1 MILLAFLCYD
11 HLIDLDQLAFQNPNI
26 QTETSARARLI
37 NEQLEL
43 LLHDMGEYA
52 LESLVEAYD
61 FAFVKLIRANL
72 RFIGTMINQSCPA
85 AINDIF
91 DVGHLAFRRYA
102 SNYLRFLRPIERKTS
117 FPSDFPWSSDRRI
130 VHSLELR
137 MRRPNG
143 HKDIHEFFPYLDRP
157 RIMRLFKH
165 ALQRPSIVKELPD
178 APVYLAIAE
187 FRDSD
192 GSDESVEKL
201 LSVCEEHFNVS
212 DLAKNV
218 IAITHIFNFTQ
229 TPNYDR
235 AADILLNLESTNDDA
250 LVVILYLLMDP
261 YNPIAK
267 KIELSTEWWEMRKNR
282 LPSVVSDFFTAM
294 MGASGYDVNA
304 DCEWNYEHIR
314 AFIDVSW
321 MMSTGW
327 EAERNFDEGD
337 LMEAYLL
344 YAACALIGNRNA
356 TYNAFLLNVY
366 DKAWNPWLPLFAADG
381 GELIHLASFVEGK
394 NVTEVYQSL
403 SSVNS
408 DAALRFAL
416 RNLGNYEVAN
426 PLLEDI
432 LKKRPGTF
440 LLITPLQWIVGLRS
454 TIEAIAPS
462 AILEL
467 GIVAAIALFVYLRI
481 PSLTEY

>member
-11 HLIDLDQLAFQNPNI
+11 HLIDLDKLAFQNPNI
-26 QTETSARARLI
+26 PTETSARAQSL

-43 LLHDMGEYA
+43 LLHEVGEYA
-52 LESLVEAYD
+52 LAALVETQD
-61 FAFVKLIRANL
+61 LAFVKLIRANL
-72 RFIGTMINQSCPA
+72 RFIGTMMNQSCPA
-85 AINDIF
+85 AINDVF
-91 DVGHLAFRRYA
+91 DVGRLAFRRYA

-117 FPSDFPWSSDRRI
+117 FPSNSPWNRDRKT
-130 VHSLELR
+130 VQSLELR
-137 MRRPNG
+137 MMQPNA
-143 HKDIHEFFPYLDRP
+143 HQHIHEFFPYLDRP
-157 RIMRLFKH
+157 RVMRLFKH
-165 ALQRPSIVKELPD
+165 VVQRPSILKELPD

-218 IAITHIFNFTQ
+218 IAITHMFNFTQ

-235 AADILLNLESTNDDA
+235 AVDILLDLEPTNDDA
-250 LVVILYLLMDP
+250 LVVILYFLLDP

-267 KIELSTEWWEMRKNR
+267 KIQLSTEWWKMREHR
-282 LPSVVSDFFTAM
+282 LPDVVSGFFTAM
-294 MGASGYDVNA
+294 MGVSGYDINA
-304 DCEWNYEHIR
+304 DCEWYYEHIR

-327 EAERNFDEGD
+327 EAERIFDEGD
-337 LMEAYLL
+337 RMEAYLL
-344 YAACALIGNRNA
+344 YAACALIGHRNA

-366 DKAWNPWLPLFAADG
+366 HEAWNPWLPLFAADG
-381 GELIHLASFVEGK
+381 GELIHLGSFVQGK

-408 DAALRFAL
+408 DAALRLAL

-426 PLLEDI
+426 PLLEGI

-440 LLITPLQWIVGLRS
+440 LLITPLQWIVGWRS
-454 TIEAIAPS
+454 AIEAIAPS

-467 GIVAAIALFVYLRI
+467 GIIAAIALFVYLRI
-481 PSLTEY
+481 PSLAED